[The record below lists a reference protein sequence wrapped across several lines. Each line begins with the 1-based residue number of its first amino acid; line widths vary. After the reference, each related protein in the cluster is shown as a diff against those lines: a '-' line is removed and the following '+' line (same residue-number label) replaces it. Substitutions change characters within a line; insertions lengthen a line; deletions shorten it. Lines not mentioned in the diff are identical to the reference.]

1 MSYVIRY
8 LTILFLGIALAPA
21 AIGQNADREAFDAC
35 KGVDN
40 VVDEYICLS
49 DYLRRYPK
57 GNYRADVQKRISAL
71 DRDIN
76 AAFAN
81 AVKKSEKAK
90 NCDAL
95 TAFARKYAYS
105 QTFVN
110 QAEAKKR
117 DICGLPDPCLSIR
130 DYDNLYLE
138 QCLELLSNASASE
151 SCKDRVRAR
160 IRAIEQTFY
169 NAPTCDNARSY
180 LEKFPNGQYKILMD
194 SIVRVCSDSSEMT
207 WRNLN
212 RRSLR
217 ELRNFEQQYPQ
228 SRWIPEVRK
237 ILLGL
242 DNEAWAAAQK
252 GNSSTGY
259 EDYLRKFPNGAHAAE
274 ARAAIQ
280 NLKQEETGTE
290 DTAFKAAMA
299 SGQPDALQRFLESY
313 PKSKYLDIVRK
324 EIKRLSPGKYAITK
338 DGNAFVVVLENL
350 DNPRILNQSD
360 LSDSLLVDA
369 TQLKENTFT
378 LTPLKEGIFRILL
391 ADDWGKSLRIEINTA
406 KAPFAGLFSLQ
417 NDTLSIRF
425 LNELPPYSI
434 VFYPLEGAVGQRKIE
449 VPADSIF
456 RITKASLYSDYNM
469 EGNYQIIIEK
479 GEAAFAILGDVEVLV
494 PLSYILKFVGLM
506 AALVTAVAV
515 AYWVLRKR
523 MKQKKTLLDED

>member
-1 MSYVIRY
+1 MIRY
-8 LTILFLGIALAPA
+8 LLILFLGIALSPVAF
-21 AIGQNADREAFDAC
+21 GQNADREAFDAC

-49 DYLRRYPK
+49 DYLRRYPR
-57 GNYRADVQKRISAL
+57 GNYRAEVQKRISAL
-71 DRDIN
+71 DRDIS

-95 TAFARKYAYS
+95 AAFARKYAYS

-117 DICGLPDPCLSIR
+117 EICGLPDPCLSIK

-138 QCLELLSNASASE
+138 QCLDILGSASASE
-151 SCKDRVRAR
+151 SCKDRIRER
-160 IRAIEQTFY
+160 IRAIELTFY

-180 LEKFPNGQYKILMD
+180 LEKFPNGQYKSLMD
-194 SIVRVCSDSSEMT
+194 SIVLVCSDSSEMA
-207 WRNLN
+207 WRNIN
-212 RRSLR
+212 RKSLR
-217 ELRNFEQQYPQ
+217 ELRNFEQEYPQ
-228 SRWIPEVRK
+228 SRWMPEVRK
-237 ILLGL
+237 ILLAL
-242 DNEAWAAAQK
+242 DNESWARAQK
-252 GNSSTGY
+252 NNSSTGY
-259 EDYLRKFPNGAHAAE
+259 EEYLRKFPNGAHAAE
-274 ARAAIQ
+274 ARTAIQ
-280 NLKQEETGTE
+280 NLKLEETSEE
-290 DTAFKAAMA
+290 DTAFKTAMA
-299 SGQPDALQRFLESY
+299 SGQTAPLERFLETY

-338 DGNAFVVVLENL
+338 QGNAFVVLLENL
-350 DNPRILNQSD
+350 DNPRILNQSE

-369 TQLKENTFT
+369 TQLKDNTFT
-378 LTPLKEGIFRILL
+378 LTPLQEGIFRIQLS
-391 ADDWGKSLRIEINTA
+391 DDWGKTLLIEINTA

-417 NDTLSIRF
+417 NDTLTIRF
-425 LNELPPYSI
+425 LHELPPYSI

-449 VPADSIF
+449 VPVDSIF

-506 AALVTAVAV
+506 AALVTTVAV
-515 AYWVLRKR
+515 VYWVLRKR
-523 MKQKKTLLDED
+523 MKQKKTLLDEE